1 MRLFSINYFFV
12 LVLVMGIFSSCQSN
26 QTTDDNESN
35 HPLNEK
41 VSDDDPSLPFNE
53 RLKQY
58 IERQLNTKP
67 GENYTIKVY
76 EENLNDDNKKD
87 VVITVNRLEYALKS
101 AEEKNLVTKSQVMG
115 FFGNHNYMF
124 YYSSK
129 TNKFSSPFIIASS
142 PQRELNISFENISSD
157 NYKDIVVDYAIRNSQ
172 FRKFY
177 LMLDDAPIYSFQ
189 WKIYDGWG
197 TNQLEAYC
205 FEYGKGSYS
214 AVKDIIIKKATMKN
228 IAKEDDYNTIEPEIN
243 CTDELVKRF
252 FFNTQDRKYYTP
264 N

>member
-1 MRLFSINYFFV
+1 MKCFSINYLFIVALLISV
-12 LVLVMGIFSSCQSN
+12 LSGCQSN
-26 QTTDDNESN
+26 PPLKEKQNG

-41 VSDDDPSLPFNE
+41 QRDDDPSLPFDQ
-53 RLKQY
+53 RLKKY
-58 IERQLNTKP
+58 VERQLNTNP
-67 GENYTIKVY
+67 GENYRIKVY
-76 EENLNDDNKKD
+76 EENLNDDGKKD
-87 VVITVNRLEYALKS
+87 IVITVNRLENALKS
-101 AEEKNLVTKSQVMG
+101 AEEKKLVTKSQVMG
-115 FFGNHNYMF
+115 FFGNHNYMI

-129 TNKFSSPFIIASS
+129 TNKFTPPFVIASS
-142 PQRELNISFENISSD
+142 PQRELKISFENISSD

-172 FRKFY
+172 FRKIY
-177 LMLDDAPIYSFQ
+177 LMMDDLPIYSFQ

-197 TNQLEAYC
+197 TDQLEAYC

-214 AVKDIIIKKATMKN
+214 NVKDIIINKATMKN
-228 IAKEDDYNTIEPEIN
+228 IGKEDDYNTINPEVK